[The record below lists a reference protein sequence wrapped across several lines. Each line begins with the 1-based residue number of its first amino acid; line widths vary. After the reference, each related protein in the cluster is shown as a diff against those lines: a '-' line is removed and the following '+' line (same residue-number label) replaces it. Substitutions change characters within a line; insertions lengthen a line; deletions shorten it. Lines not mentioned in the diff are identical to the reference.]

1 MSDPAAADIQS
12 IVDSAK
18 RLGIELDEAA
28 TAEWLAAIAIQGSDD
43 VSVDVSSGT
52 FGHRVAMLDF
62 SPRDLARFREIGKI
76 VELTGDPAVSEGAL
90 ALSGS
95 AAQSKIQ
102 SFPGDADF
110 FQRFNIRAD
119 TREEACALLAKFF
132 KEKVL
137 AFTRGATY
145 QFLEVKLGSLKSGGP
160 ISWHLADIEAGVIQT
175 EDGEVRWEDAALD
188 PGWVKADW
196 VVTDPAHGKLS
207 NASNV
212 IDVTWEAPN
221 GDIVSLD
228 GYLDTFFQ
236 EVYLDADQ
244 VPTFTKVVAHVSDD
258 ALDSYVEQLEGE
270 VRKYLTKHLNY
281 GKAAK
286 RMYNVFRLSG
296 RHMDAAFVREA
307 VRRADHDPV
316 PGVVAHRHP
325 RQRDPTG
332 QQHPDRRCSGA
343 GRRAHSGGREDPRG
357 CRRERDRAGAAAAE
371 SHPRI
376 PGDGCGTQRRS
387 RRRAGPGRQPR
398 EYLLPRETHGDADD
412 QGIHRR
418 DAGGSRRALRAGSRR
433 ASGQVDPA
441 LPCCPDAAAVAA
453 SVEPRRSGCH
463 VVCTAAV
470 IPSKREAATIR
481 PCCSS

>member
-28 TAEWLAAIAIQGSDD
+28 TAQWLAAVAVQGGDD
-43 VSVDVSSGT
+43 VSVDTVSGT

-110 FQRFNIRAD
+110 FQRFNIRAA
-119 TREEACALLAKFF
+119 TREEACALLAKFL

-145 QFLEVKLGSLKSGGP
+145 QFLEAKLGSLKSGGP
-160 ISWHLADIEAGVIQT
+160 ISWHLADIEAGVITT

-196 VVTDPAHGKLS
+196 VVTDPAHGRLS

-228 GYLDTFFQ
+228 GYLDTYFQ
-236 EVYLDADQ
+236 EVYLDAED

-296 RHMDAAFVREA
+296 RHMDAAFVRELFDEPTTILYQVWSLIVTLDNA
-307 VRRADHDPV
+307 TQPGSAIPIDDVRAQADTLILEVVKALEGDEENEIVQALQHLNRTLESQATGEERSAEVDGAQAQVVNLVNTFFHDKLTAMPSIKEYIDGMQAA
-316 PGVVAHRHP
+316 PAAH
-325 RQRDPTG
+325 
-332 QQHPDRRCSGA
+332 
-343 GRRAHSGGREDPRG
+343 
-357 CRRERDRAGAAAAE
+357 
-371 SHPRI
+371 
-376 PGDGCGTQRRS
+376 
-387 RRRAGPGRQPR
+387 
-398 EYLLPRETHGDADD
+398 
-412 QGIHRR
+412 
-418 DAGGSRRALRAGSRR
+418 
-433 ASGQVDPA
+433 
-441 LPCCPDAAAVAA
+441 
-453 SVEPRRSGCH
+453 
-463 VVCTAAV
+463 
-470 IPSKREAATIR
+470 
-481 PCCSS
+481 